1 VSAAQEVVVTGMGC
15 VTPLGVSALE
25 TWDAVVAGKCGIAT
39 LPDAFDARLEV
50 RIAGLVTGELNPGEV
65 ERKELR
71 RMDRGILLAL
81 CAAREALTDAQ
92 LLGAAGSAI
101 DRDRVGVAIGSG
113 IGGIHTFTQQDRIYV
128 EKGPGRVSP
137 FFIPMTLA
145 NMPAG
150 VVAIHHGLRGPNLC
164 HVTACASGAH
174 AIGESLRLL
183 RAGEADAMVVGATE
197 AAVVDLV
204 IAGFTNMQAL
214 SKRNADP
221 QRASRPFDAERDGFV
236 LGEGAAVLVIERAE
250 HARAR
255 GAKVRAKLLG
265 YGASA
270 DAAHM
275 AAPDPEGGGPL
286 RCMRAALASAGLA
299 PADVDYVNAHAT
311 STPAGDAVEAKA
323 LRDAFGAHADRLPVS
338 STKGA
343 TGHLLGAAGALEALL
358 TVRALETGML
368 PPTLNLDRP
377 DPDCALDHVANQA
390 RPARARVALSNSFGF
405 GGVNAALVFGS
416 ASP

>member
-1 VSAAQEVVVTGMGC
+1 MDDVVVTGLGC
-15 VTPLGVSALE
+15 VSPLGVSAGE
-25 TWDAVVAGKCGIAT
+25 TWDAIAAGKCGIAR
-39 LPDAFDARLEV
+39 LPDDFDERLPV
-50 RIAGLVTGELNPGEV
+50 RIAGRVTGELNPGAV
-65 ERKELR
+65 EHKELR
-71 RMDRGILLAL
+71 RMDRSILLAL
-81 CAAREALTDAQ
+81 CAAREALIDAQ
-92 LLGAAGSAI
+92 ISGASAAA
-101 DRDRVGVAIGSG
+101 DRDRIGVAIGSG
-113 IGGIHTFTQQDRIYV
+113 IGGIHTFIQNDRIYA
-128 EKGPGRVSP
+128 ERGPSRVSP

-145 NMPAG
+145 NMAAG

-183 RAGEADAMVVGATE
+183 RAGEADVMLAGATE

-204 IAGFTNMQAL
+204 IAGFANMQAL
-214 SKRNADP
+214 SRRNDEP
-221 QRASRPFDAERDGFV
+221 ERASRPFDADRDGFV
-236 LGEGAAVLVIERAE
+236 LGEGAALLVLERAE

-255 GAKVRAKLLG
+255 GVRPRAKLLG

-275 AAPDPEGGGPL
+275 AAPDPESGGAQ
-286 RCMRAALASAGLA
+286 RCMRAALANAGLT
-299 PADVDYVNAHAT
+299 PTDVDYVNAHAT

-323 LRDAFGAHADRLPVS
+323 LRDVFGAHADRLPVS

-358 TVRALETGML
+358 CIRALETGTL

-377 DPDCALDHVANQA
+377 DPDCALDHVANKS
-390 RPARARVALSNSFGF
+390 RSARARVAISNSFGF

-416 ASP
+416 ADS